1 VVAWFVFATSRST
14 SVIIDQTKFKTKSFQ
29 HQLEGVEFLA
39 DRQYGGLLDDMG
51 MGKSKVL
58 VDLGCVLWEARE
70 VTDIVVACPA
80 GVKTV
85 WSNLRIGEIA
95 KHCWV
100 DSVIN
105 EWASSSTFVVRKEAK
120 LTWTIVSYEC
130 LRKPSNVGRLISALK
145 NRKVMLICDES
156 IRLKGHKSQQTVG
169 TLRLRRVACQRAYI
183 ANGTPIGNSPLDLYC
198 QMEILSPNILRCDSF
213 YQFRNRHAV
222 MISAV
227 TKQGK
232 KYGTIA
238 GYQRLDVLKQQIKPH
253 VIRRL
258 KKDCLDLPPKIYCQ
272 REVAFT
278 EASWKRYCE
287 MRDQS
292 IILLQ
297 DKDAVAAR
305 QAIVKLIRLRQLT
318 CGFVS
323 GTDSGETVET
333 SAEKM
338 QAVLEWVEEVVE
350 QEPTGAI
357 IIWSF
362 FRFEQQRYF
371 DELKSRGYSVVR
383 VHGGQNKTEREDAVE
398 AFNIDTKH
406 LDPDKPII
414 LLGNQQAG
422 GLGLNLTRS
431 HNVAY
436 SSNDYNLV
444 NRQQSEDR
452 VDRYGQTTSPN
463 ITDFLVTGPKGQRTI
478 DHIVFAA
485 LKKKEDLANYTTSD
499 WVQKLKDDEPF
510 DWDDIAF

>member
-1 VVAWFVFATSRST
+1 MLVNPS
-14 SVIIDQTKFKTKSFQ
+14 KFKTKSFQ
-29 HQLEGVEFLA
+29 HQVDGVQFLV
-39 DRQYGGLLDDMG
+39 DRKYGGLLDDMG
-51 MGKSKVL
+51 TGKSKTL
-58 VDLGCVLWEARE
+58 VDAACILYESGEI
-70 VTDIVVACPA
+70 TDVVVACPA

-85 WSNLRIGEIA
+85 WSNLRVGEIA

-100 DSVIN
+100 NSVIN
-105 EWASSSTFVVRKEAK
+105 EWDSQSTGIIRKEGK

-130 LRKPSNVGRLISALK
+130 LRKDGNVKRLIKALQGQ
-145 NRKVMLICDES
+145 KVMLICDES

-169 TLRLRRVACQRAYI
+169 TLLLRRRACERAYI

-198 QMEILSPNILRCDSF
+198 QMEVLSPNILRCDSF

-222 MISAV
+222 MVSAV

-238 GYQRLDVLKQQIKPH
+238 GYQRLDILKQQIKPH

-272 REVAFT
+272 REVPFT
-278 EASWKRYCE
+278 EASWRRYCE

-323 GTDSGETVET
+323 GTDSGEIVTT

-338 QAVLEWVEEVVE
+338 QAILEWVEEVVE

-362 FRFEQQRYF
+362 FRYEQQQYF
-371 DELKSRGYSVVR
+371 NELKSRGYHVVR
-383 VHGGQNKTEREDAVE
+383 VHGGQNKGERESAVE
-398 AFNIDTKH
+398 SFNVDSRY

-452 VDRYGQTTSPN
+452 VDRYGQTSSPN

-478 DHIVFAA
+478 DHIIFAA

-499 WVQKLKDDEPF
+499 WVQRLKDEEPF
-510 DWDDIAF
+510 DWDQIAF

>member
-1 VVAWFVFATSRST
+1 MLVNPS
-14 SVIIDQTKFKTKSFQ
+14 KFKTKPFQ
-29 HQLEGVEFLA
+29 HQDDGVQFLV
-39 DRQYGGLLDDMG
+39 DRKFGGLLDHMG
-51 MGKSKVL
+51 TGKSKTL
-58 VDLGCVLWEARE
+58 VDVSCVLYEARE
-70 VTDIVVACPA
+70 ITDVVVACPA

-85 WSNLRIGEIA
+85 WSNLRVGEIA

-100 DSVIN
+100 NSVIN
-105 EWASSSTFVVRKEAK
+105 EWDSQSTAIIRKDGK

-130 LRKPSNVGRLISALK
+130 LRKEGNVRRLIKALQG
-145 NRKVMLICDES
+145 REVLLICDES
-156 IRLKGHKSQQTVG
+156 IRLKGHKSQQTIG
-169 TLRLRRVACQRAYI
+169 TLALRRRACKRAYI

-198 QMEILSPNILRCDSF
+198 QMEMLDPSILRCDSF

-222 MISAV
+222 MVSAV

-238 GYQRLDVLKQQIKPH
+238 GYQRLDILKQQIKPH

-258 KKDCLDLPPKIYCQ
+258 KKHCLDLPPKIYCQ
-272 REVAFT
+272 REVAFS
-278 EASWKRYCE
+278 EVSWRRYCE

-297 DKDAVAAR
+297 DQDAVAAR

-323 GTDSGETVET
+323 GTDSGEIVET
-333 SAEKM
+333 SREKM
-338 QAVLEWVEEVVE
+338 DAVLEWVDEVVE

-362 FRFEQQRYF
+362 FRFEQERYYQ
-371 DELKSRGYSVVR
+371 ELLKKEYKVVR
-383 VHGGQNKTEREDAVE
+383 VHGGQGKIERESAVE
-398 AFNIDTKH
+398 SFNVDSRY

-478 DHIVFAA
+478 DHIVFGA
-485 LKKKEDLANYTTSD
+485 LKKKEELANYTTRD
-499 WVQKLKDDEPF
+499 WVQKLKDDTPF
-510 DWDDIAF
+510 DFEDLAF